1 MKELEQRINSVE
13 LCGLIN
19 QLRIEE
25 NGEKAKVLKHCDLMK
40 KIKKEINIMERLGLT
55 NQGNISLVDYKDNK
69 GQMRPCFS
77 LNASGMRQILNSES
91 TYVRYKTEE
100 YISRLEQENQ
110 QLKTQL
116 SPQEQLALQLFN
128 GGLDAI
134 TAHQKLLEL
143 ETKPLLE
150 KIEEDKPKVQIAD
163 ERLLKN
169 GCYTIT
175 EINRSLGL
183 KRGRLTKW
191 AKEHG
196 YIHKTITEVNE
207 AGRAYFKIY
216 DNGGYKAIGITEEGL
231 SKIQENL
238 ENIK

>member
-1 MKELEQRINSVE
+1 MKELIKISTNNEGKQVVSARELHEGLRVRRDYTTWIKGRIDKY
-13 LCGLIN
+13 GF
-19 QLRIEE
+19 EE
-25 NGEKAKVLKHCDLMK
+25 NIDYIVFTKNGENPKGGRPQSDYIITLDMAKELSMVENNDLGKQFRKYFIDCEK
-40 KIKKEINIMERLGLT
+40 KLRSQNSLT
-55 NQGNISLVDYKDNK
+55 
-69 GQMRPCFS
+69 
-77 LNASGMRQILNSES
+77 
-91 TYVRYKTEE
+91 
-100 YISRLEQENQ
+100 
-110 QLKTQL
+110 
-116 SPQEQLALQLFN
+116 PQEQLALQLFN

-150 KIEEDKPKVQIAD
+150 KIEEQQPKVQIAD
-163 ERLLKN
+163 ERLSKN

-191 AKEHG
+191 AREQG

-207 AGRAYFKIY
+207 SGRPYFKIY

>member
-1 MKELEQRINSVE
+1 MKNELINVNIENREGKAVVSSRVVANGLNKKHFHVIRDLENILGEINPNLDLSNNIIISSYKDSLNRTKKEYLLTKDGFTLYMFNIQGYNEFKMAYINKFNEMERQLQEQRASYTI
-13 LCGLIN
+13 
-19 QLRIEE
+19 QDPIERA
-25 NGEKAKVLKHCDLMK
+25 KAW
-40 KIKKEINIMERLGLT
+40 IK
-55 NQGNISLVDYKDNK
+55 
-69 GQMRPCFS
+69 
-77 LNASGMRQILNSES
+77 
-91 TYVRYKTEE
+91 
-100 YISRLEQENQ
+100 EQEE
-110 QLKTQL
+110 K
-116 SPQEQLALQLFN
+116 
-128 GGLDAI
+128 
-134 TAHQKLLEL
+134 KLLETKL
-143 ETKPLLE
+143 EE
-150 KIEEDKPKVQIAD
+150 QQPKVQIAD

-191 AKEHG
+191 AKEQG

-207 AGRAYFKIY
+207 SGRPYFKIY

>member
-1 MKELEQRINSVE
+1 MKNELINVNIENREGKAVVSSRVIAKELNKQHKNVKR
-13 LCGLIN
+13 
-19 QLRIEE
+19 
-25 NGEKAKVLKHCDLMK
+25 D
-40 KIKKEINIMERLGLT
+40 IKNIVKEIGSDLSVSNIIE
-55 NQGNISLVDYKDNK
+55 SEYKDVSNRTQK
-69 GQMRPCFS
+69 EYLLTKDGFTLYMFNIQGYNDFKMAYINRFNEMEKQLQEQNRPS
-77 LNASGMRQILNSES
+77 YTIQDPIERAKQWI
-91 TYVRYKTEE
+91 K
-100 YISRLEQENQ
+100 EQEEKR
-110 QLKTQL
+110 L
-116 SPQEQLALQLFN
+116 
-128 GGLDAI
+128 
-134 TAHQKLLEL
+134 L
-143 ETKPLLE
+143 ETKLE
-150 KIEEDKPKVQIAD
+150 EQQPKVQIAD

-191 AKEHG
+191 AKEQG

-207 AGRAYFKIY
+207 SGRPYFKIY